1 MYVFRIAVGP
11 LVALVLAAC
20 PVLAPAAHADGASA
34 TGRSGQ
40 TLTVSRV
47 DGLPTTGATL
57 RVTGRGYD
65 TGKGIYVALCA
76 DNGPGRLPSPCGG
89 GADTS
94 GKTGASQWISSNP
107 PPYGKGLA
115 VPYGPGGTFDV
126 TIRVG
131 AKLSASQDCT
141 KIRCAVVTRADPPWF
156 SLSLS
161 IVIGVMMVAYVAVP
175 ARLIGVRQGGSRRDR
190 LSASIVGSALGA
202 LVSTPAYLLGRIG
215 LLMIG
220 WPFLRFPGILIFLLG
235 FTLQAGATSAVK
247 AVKMGAKLGQRN
259 AARAADAET
268 RTPRPLD

>member
-141 KIRCAVVTRADPPWF
+141 KIRCAVVTRADHIRTSDRSQDVRVPVTF
-156 SLSLS
+156 DT
-161 IVIGVMMVAYVAVP
+161 GGGVP
-175 ARLIGVRQGGSRRDR
+175 AWGWAAIGAGVVVV
-190 LSASIVGSALGA
+190 LAAGA
-202 LVSTPAYLLGRIG
+202 LV
-215 LLMIG
+215 
-220 WPFLRFPGILIFLLG
+220 LRRR
-235 FTLQAGATSAVK
+235 GA
-247 AVKMGAKLGQRN
+247 
-259 AARAADAET
+259 AAR
-268 RTPRPLD
+268 RTP